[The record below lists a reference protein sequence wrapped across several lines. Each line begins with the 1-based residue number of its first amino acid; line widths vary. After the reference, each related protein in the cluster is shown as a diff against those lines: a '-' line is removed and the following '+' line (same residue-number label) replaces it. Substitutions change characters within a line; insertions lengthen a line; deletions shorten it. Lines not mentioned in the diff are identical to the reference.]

1 VRVLDNFSTGSM
13 EHLAGFRDRVD
24 IVSGDIRDY
33 DVVRRAMDGVVYVSH
48 QAALRSVERSVDD
61 PLSSDEV
68 NTHGTL
74 HVLQAALEAKT
85 VKRVVY
91 ASSSSVYGDNEIMP
105 KTEDLMPMPVSP
117 YAVSKLAG
125 ENYCRVFT
133 KLYGLETVS
142 LRYFNVYGPR
152 QSPESKYAAVVPLF
166 MNAALRSEPLEVH
179 GDGEQSRDFT
189 YIDSV
194 VEANRLSCTQPN
206 IGGAV
211 FNIACGERNSLLDI
225 AKIIGTFVGR
235 ELPRRHTAPR
245 RGDVRHTL
253 ASIDRAR
260 RDLGFAPKI
269 TFEEGLRRTFD
280 ALKATLA

>member
-1 VRVLDNFSTGSM
+1 
-13 EHLAGFRDRVD
+13 
-24 IVSGDIRDY
+24 
-33 DVVRRAMDGVVYVSH
+33 
-48 QAALRSVERSVDD
+48 
-61 PLSSDEV
+61 
-68 NTHGTL
+68 
-74 HVLQAALEAKT
+74 
-85 VKRVVY
+85 
-91 ASSSSVYGDNEIMP
+91 MP
-105 KTEDLMPMPVSP
+105 KTEDLTPMPVSP

-166 MNAALRSEPLEVH
+166 MQAALRNEPLEVH

-206 IGGAV
+206 VGGGV
-211 FNIACGERNSLLDI
+211 YNIACGERHSLLDI
-225 AKIIGTFVGR
+225 ARIVGKFVGR
-235 ELPRRHTAPR
+235 ELPRKHTAPR

-260 RDLGFAPKI
+260 KELGFNPNI
-269 TFEEGLRRTFD
+269 PFEDGLRRTFD
-280 ALKATLA
+280 ALRASLGA